1 MERPGLVLDTS
12 NDVERVPGR
21 YQTSEEWMEIVD
33 RAVRAG
39 RGSILAHTVPW
50 RGGAWGRARG
60 CAWAWQPGAPV
71 RCRGR
76 ISAV

>member
-33 RAVRAG
+33 RSVGAARQLLIVFMCRLGHNRMYQGCSVR
-39 RGSILAHTVPW
+39 RFEMKM
-50 RGGAWGRARG
+50 R
-60 CAWAWQPGAPV
+60 
-71 RCRGR
+71 
-76 ISAV
+76 